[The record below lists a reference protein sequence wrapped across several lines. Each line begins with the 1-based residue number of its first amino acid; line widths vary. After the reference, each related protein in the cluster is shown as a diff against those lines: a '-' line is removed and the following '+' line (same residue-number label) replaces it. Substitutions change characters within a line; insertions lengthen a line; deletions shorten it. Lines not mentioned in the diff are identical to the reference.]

1 MSRPTAQSLDALRE
15 AFDQAISYRSDQ
27 ANRAIVPQSTY
38 REMRDVFAEPLPE
51 NGSDADAV
59 IRQLAEKGD
68 PGLMQMGHPRFFAWV
83 LGASHPAG
91 IAADWLASAW
101 GQNTGYHTPTPT
113 TAAVEEV
120 AANWLLEILDLPRE
134 ASLGFAT
141 GATVGNFV
149 ALAAARG
156 KTLRAHGWDPDEDG
170 LFGAP
175 EIHVFIGDDA
185 HAAVFSALQY
195 LGLGH
200 RRVIRI
206 DADADGR
213 MKSDHL
219 AREVA
224 GRDGPKIIIA
234 QAGQINTG
242 AFDPF
247 PEQVEIA
254 RNAGAWLHVD
264 GAFGLWARANADLKP
279 LTNGIEGADSWVT
292 DGHKWLQT
300 PFDTGYVI
308 VRGAKD
314 HQRAMTTWGS
324 YLPTYQDD
332 ERVPSSL
339 VPELSR
345 RARGLATWAI
355 LKTLG
360 RTGVSEM
367 VGGHCAVAR
376 HMAARLASEDGMRVL
391 NDVVLNQVI
400 VELGA
405 HDADAETRKACTEAV
420 IDAALKSG
428 SLYVGGAGWRD
439 LWVMR
444 ISVISYLTT
453 MEDGDIGV
461 DAILAAWKKVR
472 GQEENQSP

>member
-1 MSRPTAQSLDALRE
+1 MSQCLDALQE
-15 AFDQAISYRSDQ
+15 AFNQAISYRLDL
-27 ANRAIVPQSTY
+27 ANRACTPQSTY
-38 REMRDVFAEPLPE
+38 QEMRDAFTEPLPE
-51 NGSDADAV
+51 NGSDDHAV
-59 IRQLAEKGD
+59 LRQLVEKGE
-68 PGLMQMGHPRFFAWV
+68 PGLMQMGHPRFFGWV
-83 LGASHPAG
+83 LGGSHPAG

-113 TAAVEEV
+113 AAAVEEV
-120 AANWLLEILDLPRE
+120 AANWLLEILDLPRD
-134 ASLGFAT
+134 ASLGFVT

-156 KTLRAHGWDPDEDG
+156 KTLHAHGWDPDAEG

-185 HAAVFSALQY
+185 HTSVFSALQY

-206 DADADGR
+206 DANADGR

-219 AREVA
+219 AREVS
-224 GRDGPKIIIA
+224 GREGPKIIIA

-247 PEQVEIA
+247 REQVEIA
-254 RNAGAWLHVD
+254 RNVGAWLHVD
-264 GAFGLWARANADLKP
+264 GAFGLWARANEDLKSQ
-279 LTNGIEGADSWVT
+279 TDGVEDADSWVT

-300 PFDTGYVI
+300 PFDTGYAI
-308 VRGAKD
+308 VRDRKD
-314 HQRAMTTWGS
+314 HQRAMTTWAS
-324 YLPTYQDD
+324 YFPSQQED

-345 RARGLATWAI
+345 RARGLATWAV

-360 RTGVSEM
+360 RSGVSEM
-367 VGGHCAVAR
+367 VGRHCVVAK
-376 HMAARLASEDGMRVL
+376 HMASRLSSEEGVHVL

-400 VELGA
+400 VEFG
-405 HDADAETRKACTEAV
+405 
-420 IDAALKSG
+420 
-428 SLYVGGAGWRD
+428 
-439 LWVMR
+439 
-444 ISVISYLTT
+444 
-453 MEDGDIGV
+453 
-461 DAILAAWKKVR
+461 
-472 GQEENQSP
+472 